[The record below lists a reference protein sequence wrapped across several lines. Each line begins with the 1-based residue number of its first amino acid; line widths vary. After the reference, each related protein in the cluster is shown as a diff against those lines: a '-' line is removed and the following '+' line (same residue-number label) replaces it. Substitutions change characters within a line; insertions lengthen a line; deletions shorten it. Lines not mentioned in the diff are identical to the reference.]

1 VETSERCGV
10 TLTYAVLTPAVR
22 RTAAATLK
30 LTIVTKKIRNRVR
43 KIGEGS
49 QLDDIPIRK
58 NVTLVSFHPE
68 MFAQPTAE
76 NVPVRGTDGVY
87 ALQQD
92 IFYTIAWV
100 SFYVG
105 GEPWR
110 ATRPSPP
117 TSAEV
122 SKVQLCDLFGKPK
135 PPD

>member
-1 VETSERCGV
+1 M
-10 TLTYAVLTPAVR
+10 
-22 RTAAATLK
+22 
-30 LTIVTKKIRNRVR
+30 R

-58 NVTLVSFHPE
+58 NVTVVSFHPE

-92 IFYTIAWV
+92 IFSTIARV
-100 SFYVG
+100 SFYAG

-110 ATRPSPP
+110 ATRPSPQRVP
-117 TSAEV
+117 KGSQ
-122 SKVQLCDLFGKPK
+122 VQLCDLFGKPR